1 MPTNSVGNTVNSTIT
16 NMAMLQNLEVITDKF
31 KSKHIIMIDGW
42 LVSRSVSLPWPQ
54 APCGTHDHISCC
66 SQLSFLTSET

>member
-1 MPTNSVGNTVNSTIT
+1 
-16 NMAMLQNLEVITDKF
+16 MAMLQNLEVITDKF

-66 SQLSFLTSET
+66 SQLSFL